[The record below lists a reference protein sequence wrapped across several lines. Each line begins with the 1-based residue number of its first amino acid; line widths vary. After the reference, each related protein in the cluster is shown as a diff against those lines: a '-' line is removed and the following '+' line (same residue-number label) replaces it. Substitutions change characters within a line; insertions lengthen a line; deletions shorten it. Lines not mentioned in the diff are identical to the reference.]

1 MWVCPWTVS
10 MSMDRQ
16 VCVGVSMD
24 RQVCVGVSMDRQVC
38 VGVSMGRQICVG
50 VSMDRQA
57 PPTYSDIFHIASD
70 THHIIHLQGKVKVLV
85 HTHITHE

>member
-1 MWVCPWTVS
+1 MGVS
-10 MSMDRQ
+10 IGRQ
-16 VCVGVSMD
+16 VCASVHVHGQAGLSMD
-24 RQVCVGVSMDRQVC
+24 SQV
-38 VGVSMGRQICVG
+38 CVG

-85 HTHITHE
+85 HNT